1 MLAHLGDQRVE
12 RSARRPLSAAVTL
25 PPLPTRRLAEELLCP
40 ERVTSPARQTVGNN
54 RVQSVSESDVKWRAR
69 ADRRCLRGARQG
81 VSFALLK
88 GLVRRFLHTR
98 RPPLYF
104 LIPLF
109 VNIIERV
116 SRTSFY
122 PTS

>member
-1 MLAHLGDQRVE
+1 M
-12 RSARRPLSAAVTL
+12 
-25 PPLPTRRLAEELLCP
+25 CP

-69 ADRRCLRGARQG
+69 ADSRCLRGARQG

>member
-1 MLAHLGDQRVE
+1 M
-12 RSARRPLSAAVTL
+12 
-25 PPLPTRRLAEELLCP
+25 CP

-116 SRTSFY
+116 SRTRFY